1 MKRILYNSLI
11 EWKND
16 LSRKLLALRGW
27 QRQEINGI
35 EYELNSII
43 TEKWE
48 DKAYRLVIQ
57 RERRLDGEQDLWEGF
72 CVPLRIE

>member
-1 MKRILYNSLI
+1 M
-11 EWKND
+11 
-16 LSRKLLALRGW
+16 LALRGW

-48 DKAYRLVIQ
+48 
-57 RERRLDGEQDLWEGF
+57 G
-72 CVPLRIE
+72 